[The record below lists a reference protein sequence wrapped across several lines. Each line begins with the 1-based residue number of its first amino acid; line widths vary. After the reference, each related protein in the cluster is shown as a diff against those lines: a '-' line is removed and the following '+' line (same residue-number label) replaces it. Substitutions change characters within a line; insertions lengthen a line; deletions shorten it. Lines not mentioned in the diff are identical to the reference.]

1 MRPTTYLSGLFKK
14 EIFLFKGNQMATSM
28 IISGV
33 VIIIQ
38 GLFPFFMYDLPL
50 QRKMDIDEFVR
61 NSSLLQPKIER
72 VSRMKMAGFD
82 DENNNPNEK
91 IKPYRS
97 LSAAY
102 TVMLQLCRPEVRD
115 LHRMF

>member
-1 MRPTTYLSGLFKK
+1 
-14 EIFLFKGNQMATSM
+14 MATSM

-72 VSRMKMAGFD
+72 VTRMNMAGFD
-82 DENNNPNEK
+82 DENNNPNGK